1 MKITKIPGLGS
12 RGIYIDDVDLNHI
25 SDEEWL
31 EIGHLYMQNLVTI
44 LRNVTV
50 DKERYPELMAKWGQQ
65 RVPTGMGQKFKQKYG
80 HSVKDIFQL
89 AKTNPE
95 LLDAQDQLWIK
106 SIEEATERTSNGYV
120 MMKVAGGYTADGV
133 PNGMFSE
140 GELLWHSN
148 ESGTLTFTPSV
159 SLLGWKNM
167 VGSSTGFVQTADY
180 YENISNSFRSELD
193 DMIVI
198 HRFIPNKIGPGIPK
212 SQDDLLGINMVPEN
226 NKEVPLV
233 LTSPGGM
240 RGLHYS
246 INTAW
251 QIKGMSLPDSHILFE
266 RINKEL
272 FTESNIYDHWYQQ
285 DNDLLLFDNTIT
297 LHRRIGY
304 IDGRVALR
312 NPHDFTNL
320 QTGPWLPYADKPKY
334 QRQYNREIRK
344 IVRQLGITGFK
355 LPPTGL
361 LEILGL

>member
-12 RGIYIDDVDLNHI
+12 RGIYIDDLDLNNI
-25 SDEEWL
+25 SDEEWI

-44 LRNVTV
+44 LRNVTIT
-50 DKERYPELMAKWGQQ
+50 KERYPELMAKWGQQ
-65 RVPTGMGQKFKQKYG
+65 RVPTGMGQEFKKRYG
-80 HSVKDIFQL
+80 LSVRDMSRR
-89 AKTNPE
+89 AKSNPDSVSE
-95 LLDAQDQLWIK
+95 HDLMWLK
-106 SIEEATERTSNGYV
+106 SIEEATERTSNGYAL
-120 MMKVAGGYTADGV
+120 MKVAGGYTADGI

-159 SLLGWKNM
+159 SLLGWRNM
-167 VGSSTGFVQTADY
+167 VGSATGFVQTADLY
-180 YENISNSFRSELD
+180 DNLSQSMRSELD
-193 DMIVI
+193 EMIII
-198 HRFIPNKIGPGIPK
+198 HRYIPDKIGPGIPK
-212 SQDDLLGINMVPEN
+212 SQDELLGINMVPEN

-233 LTSPGGM
+233 ITSPGGI

-246 INTAW
+246 INTTW
-251 QIKGMSLPDSHILFE
+251 QIKDMSMADSRQLFGYLN
-266 RINKEL
+266 REL
-272 FTESNIYDHWYQQ
+272 FTPENIFDHWYKQ

-297 LHRRIGY
+297 LHRRTGY

-344 IVRQLGITGFK
+344 IVKNLGIKNFK
-355 LPPTGL
+355 LPPHTL
-361 LEILGL
+361 LEIIGL